1 MWRQIKFIPAF
12 LLAAL
17 LVFVFSGCADKSANQ
32 VMNVKTAAAVDQE
45 LEAKIQLSGVLVPE
59 KTVDISSKTS
69 GQVVS
74 LSFEVG
80 SAVKA
85 GDVLMQLD
93 TESLKAQLLQA
104 QASQLSAEAAV
115 QSVQNQASTAK
126 INLDAAQKDY
136 DRTKMLYAAGAVPL
150 SQMDDVTDKL
160 DLARNQYKNA
170 SGPALNQANAA
181 VSTAAANIK
190 NIQVQINYATVK
202 SPSGG
207 IVASRNADVG
217 EVVSAGVPV
226 MSIVDTKVLKMKST
240 VTQDE
245 LPLLSE
251 GKEVD
256 LTVDSYPDA
265 EFKGVISSLGPIA
278 VSTGEVFPVEISI
291 KNNGSLKAGLS
302 AHTSVAARARGIVVP
317 VSAIAQDSGKSYVF
331 VIKDK
336 LAERRFVKTGLRNDQ
351 LIIILTGLNKGERV
365 AVTNVNSLTDR
376 AAVNPS

>member
-32 VMNVKTAAAVDQE
+32 VMNVKTAAAADQE

-59 KTVDISSKTS
+59 KTVDISSKIS